1 MPNPALLLDYL
12 FVGPLIEARLG
23 AEITDVRWQFVEH
36 PEQIKEPAAGGAP
49 SGFIYWFGEKVDESP
64 DGRAGSGASQ
74 LSTFSWA
81 VVLMVR
87 SASQVKADARVAIA
101 GPVLSRI
108 HRALSGWTPEG
119 ALRPLRR
126 TNGPR
131 PSFEPGGTS
140 LFPQTFSVT
149 LAL

>member
-1 MPNPALLLDYL
+1 MPNPALQLDYL
-12 FVGPLIEARLG
+12 FVGPLIEARLADQVPG
-23 AEITDVRWQFVEH
+23 VRWQFIEH
-36 PEQIKEPAAGGAP
+36 PEQIIEPAAGGTP
-49 SGFIYWFGEKVDESP
+49 SGFVYWYAEKVDESA
-64 DGRAGSGASQ
+64 DGRAAGGASQ

-87 SASQVKADARVAIA
+87 NASQVKPDARTAAA
-101 GPVLSRI
+101 GPVLSQV
-108 HRALSGWTPEG
+108 HKALSGWTPEG

-126 TNGPR
+126 ANGPR
-131 PSFEPGGTS
+131 PDFKPGGTS